1 MMADRLLVG
10 HRKFWGG
17 AMLDQKIDRLKCVPL
32 FAILDDI
39 ALHHIVFNSRSL
51 TASDGTSLF
60 MEGDASSGAIFL
72 ESGELSLL
80 AHSKGEM
87 VERTRLQAGAVVD
100 PYALIT
106 SGKRPVT
113 AKAVG
118 DVKYQLFERSV
129 FRKILENYPGHAERL
144 QDYLREEIN
153 HTVGTFNGVAARLDF
168 IQ

>member
-1 MMADRLLVG
+1 
-10 HRKFWGG
+10 
-17 AMLDQKIDRLKCVPL
+17 MLDEKIERLKSVPL
-32 FAILDDI
+32 FAVLDDI
-39 ALHHIVFNSRSL
+39 ALHHIVFNSHNL

-60 MEGDASSGAIFL
+60 VEGDAASGAIFL

-80 AHSKGEM
+80 ARSKGEM
-87 VERTRLQAGAVVD
+87 VERVKLQAGAVVD
-100 PYALIT
+100 PYALVT

-118 DVKYQLFERSV
+118 DVKYQLLDRSV
-129 FRKILENYPGHAERL
+129 FRKVLENYPGHAERL

-153 HTVGTFNGVAARLDF
+153 RTVSTLNGVAARLDF

>member
-1 MMADRLLVG
+1 MADHKSVS
-10 HRKFWGG
+10 HYEFWGG
-17 AMLDQKIDRLKCVPL
+17 AMLDQKIERLKSVPL
-32 FAILDDI
+32 FAVLDDI

-80 AHSKGEM
+80 GFSKGELI
-87 VERTRLQAGAVVD
+87 ERTRLQAGAVID
-100 PYALIT
+100 PYALI
-106 SGKRPVT
+106 SNGKRPLT
-113 AKAVG
+113 AKAIG
-118 DVKYQLFERSV
+118 DVEYQLFDRV
-129 FRKILENYPGHAERL
+129 TFRKILDNYPGHAERL

-153 HTVGTFNGVAARLDF
+153 RTVGTLNGVAARLDF

>member
-1 MMADRLLVG
+1 
-10 HRKFWGG
+10 
-17 AMLDQKIDRLKCVPL
+17 MLDQKIERLKSVPL
-32 FAILDDI
+32 FSVLDDI

-51 TASDGTSLF
+51 TASDGTSVF

-80 AHSKGEM
+80 VYSKGEM
-87 VERTRLQAGAVVD
+87 SERVRLQPGAVVD
-100 PYALIT
+100 PYALVT

-118 DVKYQLFERSV
+118 DVEYQLLERSV

-144 QDYLREEIN
+144 QDYLQEEIN
-153 HTVGTFNGVAARLDF
+153 RTVGSLNGVAARLDF
-168 IQ
+168 IE

>member
-1 MMADRLLVG
+1 
-10 HRKFWGG
+10 
-17 AMLDQKIDRLKCVPL
+17 MLDEKIERLKSVPL
-32 FAILDDI
+32 FAVLDDI
-39 ALHHIVFNSRSL
+39 ALHHIVFNSHNL

-60 MEGDASSGAIFL
+60 TEGDAASGAIFL

-80 AHSKGEM
+80 VHSKGEM
-87 VERTRLQAGAVVD
+87 VERVKLQAGAVVD
-100 PYALIT
+100 PYALVT

-118 DVKYQLFERSV
+118 DVKYQLLDRSV
-129 FRKILENYPGHAERL
+129 FRKVLENYPGHAERL

-153 HTVGTFNGVAARLDF
+153 RTVGTLNGVAARLDF

>member
-1 MMADRLLVG
+1 
-10 HRKFWGG
+10 
-17 AMLDQKIDRLKCVPL
+17 MLDEKIERLKSVPL
-32 FAILDDI
+32 FAVLDDI
-39 ALHHIVFNSRSL
+39 ALHHIVFNSHNL

-60 MEGDASSGAIFL
+60 TEGDAANGAIFL

-80 AHSKGEM
+80 VHSKGEM
-87 VERTRLQAGAVVD
+87 VERVKLQAGAVVD
-100 PYALIT
+100 PYALVT

-118 DVKYQLFERSV
+118 DVKYQLLDRSV
-129 FRKILENYPGHAERL
+129 FRKVLENYPGHAERL

-153 HTVGTFNGVAARLDF
+153 RTVGTLNGVAARLDF

>member
-1 MMADRLLVG
+1 MADHKSVS
-10 HRKFWGG
+10 HYKFWGG
-17 AMLDQKIDRLKCVPL
+17 AMLDQKIERLKSVPL
-32 FAILDDI
+32 FAVLDDI

-80 AHSKGEM
+80 GFSKGELI
-87 VERTRLQAGAVVD
+87 ERTRLQAGAVID
-100 PYALIT
+100 PYALI
-106 SGKRPVT
+106 SNGKRPLT
-113 AKAVG
+113 AKAIG
-118 DVKYQLFERSV
+118 DVEYQLFDRV
-129 FRKILENYPGHAERL
+129 TFRKILDNYPGHAERL

-153 HTVGTFNGVAARLDF
+153 RTVGTLNGVAARLDF